1 MMTERMCQ
9 PRTLV
14 TALFLAVAQ
23 LVGAGDTAAQQDRV
37 PKSVP
42 SKCRKDAATRIQSWI
57 DSAPDGA
64 TLRFERG
71 ACYRVE
77 RTLEFENR
85 WLTFDGNGATFKSFK
100 PPEDQRAMWRA
111 WDSTVA
117 FSSMNLV
124 GSYAHGGVIDPDIQ
138 HGHGID
144 LRGTDATIRNVAMSD
159 LAGDCVYFGLGA
171 DGSSGVVRR
180 SQCRRIG
187 RNAVS
192 VTAGHDIWVTRM
204 RTRRIGHIVF
214 DVEPNVGSGFGASR
228 VTFDSNVIV
237 KPYWLMAYTVI
248 ANEPVIDQA
257 FTNNRI
263 IGESLRIGVVDR
275 AFRPQNVT
283 VAGNSSDTPGPA
295 PLMNF
300 LGVDGLT
307 VSGNDAPLVGG
318 GTFAQIY
325 GSCGVSVFGNSYP
338 GGDAEAGI
346 NEPAC

>member
-1 MMTERMCQ
+1 MMTERMCK

-14 TALFLAVAQ
+14 PALFLVIAQ
-23 LVGAGDTAAQQDRV
+23 LVGAGGAAAQQYRV

-77 RTLEFENR
+77 RTLEFHNR
-85 WLTFDGNGATFKSFK
+85 WLTFDGNGARFKSFN
-100 PPEDQRAMWRA
+100 PPKAQGAMWRA
-111 WDSTVA
+111 WDSTVT
-117 FSSMNLV
+117 FTSMTLV
-124 GSYAHGGVIDPDIQ
+124 GSYAHGGVHDRDLQ
-138 HGHGID
+138 WAHGID
-144 LRGTDATIRNVAMSD
+144 LRGADAAISDVAMSD
-159 LAGDCVYFGLGA
+159 LAGDCVYFGLGS
-171 DGSSGVVRR
+171 DGSSGLVSDSR
-180 SQCRRIG
+180 CRRIG

-192 VTAGHDIWVTRM
+192 VTAGNDIRVTRM

-214 DVEPNVGSGFGASR
+214 DVEPNVESGVGASR

-237 KPYWLMAYTVI
+237 RPYWLMAYTVI

-300 LGVDGLT
+300 TGVDGLT
-307 VSGNDAPLVGG
+307 VSGNDVPVKGG
-318 GTFAQIY
+318 GTLAQIQ

-338 GGDAEAGI
+338 GGEIEAGI

>member
-1 MMTERMCQ
+1 
-9 PRTLV
+9 V
-14 TALFLAVAQ
+14 TALFLVVAQ
-23 LVGAGDTAAQQDRV
+23 LVGVGDAAAQQYRV

-42 SKCRKDAATRIQSWI
+42 SKCRKDAAPRIQSWI

-85 WLTFDGNGATFKSFK
+85 WLTFDGNGATFRSFNAPK
-100 PPEDQRAMWRA
+100 AQRAMWRA

-117 FSSMNLV
+117 FRSMTLV
-124 GSYAHGGVIDPDIQ
+124 GSYAHGGVIDSEIQ
-138 HGHGID
+138 WAHGID
-144 LRGTDATIRNVAMSD
+144 LRGTDATITNVAMSD

-171 DGSSGVVRR
+171 DGSSGLVSDSR
-180 SQCRRIG
+180 CRRIG

-192 VTAGHDIWVTRM
+192 VTAGNDISVTRM

-214 DVEPNVGSGFGASR
+214 DVEPNMGSGFGASR
-228 VTFDSNVIV
+228 VTFDSNTIV

-248 ANEPVIDQA
+248 ANQPVVDQA

-263 IGESLRIGVVDR
+263 IGESLRIGVVDG

-283 VAGNSSDTPGPA
+283 VAGNRSDTPGPG

-300 LGVDGLT
+300 VGVDGLT
-307 VSGNDAPLVGG
+307 VSGNDVPVTGG
-318 GTFAQIY
+318 GTLAQIQD
-325 GSCGVSVFGNSYP
+325 SCGVSAFGNSSP
-338 GGDAEAGI
+338 GGEAEVGI